1 MTTVQ
6 RIRDQIARYPSPRVG
21 YITVPSPTL
30 LQARV
35 TRNRQ
40 TWRETFAIR
49 DYGGS
54 VAATFRAAR
63 SYLNALAPHLPVSHR
78 LRTTCAPYKSSDLP
92 PGVSIAPRFDHRRN
106 IEYTAIQVHWND
118 GQRDRNK
125 TFHIGQA
132 NIVDPAD
139 YQAVI
144 DIAIEFRQ
152 AYEQARMAG
161 KPFDPRPWQYWRHRL
176 PDDVRQRLTTPAE
189 PGTSR
194 QALAF

>member
-1 MTTVQ
+1 MTTVEQ
-6 RIRDQIARYPSPRVG
+6 IRKQIARYPAPQVG

-54 VAATFRAAR
+54 IAATFRAAR
-63 SYLNALAPHLPVSHR
+63 SYLNALAPHLPISHR
-78 LRTTCAPYKSSDLP
+78 LRNTRAPSKSSDLP
-92 PGVSIAPRFDHRRN
+92 PGVSIAPLFDHRRN

-118 GQRDRNK
+118 GRRDRNK
-125 TFHIGQA
+125 TFHVGRVD
-132 NIVDPAD
+132 IVDPAD
-139 YQAVI
+139 YQAII

-152 AYEQARMAG
+152 AYEQARKTGAT
-161 KPFDPRPWQYWRHRL
+161 FDPRPWKYWRHRVAE
-176 PDDVRQRLTTPAE
+176 DVQQRLSTPAE
-189 PGTSR
+189 SDTSR
-194 QALAF
+194 RTLAF